1 MIDSVEGCCKIKQT
15 EGRSD
20 CVSKEVKCKCVDCRA
35 HRCNTSNALI
45 APVRWKHKRFQQAL
59 EVIRVTSGSRRLLTD
74 DSRHGTRFSQS
85 FSVLWVYVY
94 TVMWAAWNEDDDDD
108 DNYSHFRPLRI
119 GCWVGLSTHTQ
130 YWLSTCWRLLAVFW
144 ASNKARL
151 FSCECDTP
159 PSLSL
164 SLCPQWTPAFTSRTF
179 DE

>member
-1 MIDSVEGCCKIKQT
+1 MIDSVEGCCKITQT

-94 TVMWAAWNEDDDDD
+94 TVMWAAEDRMLSWLEHTHSTDYQRVEGCLQCSGQAIKRDF
-108 DNYSHFRPLRI
+108 SAASVIRP
-119 GCWVGLSTHTQ
+119 
-130 YWLSTCWRLLAVFW
+130 
-144 ASNKARL
+144 
-151 FSCECDTP
+151 P
-159 PSLSL
+159 PLSLSL